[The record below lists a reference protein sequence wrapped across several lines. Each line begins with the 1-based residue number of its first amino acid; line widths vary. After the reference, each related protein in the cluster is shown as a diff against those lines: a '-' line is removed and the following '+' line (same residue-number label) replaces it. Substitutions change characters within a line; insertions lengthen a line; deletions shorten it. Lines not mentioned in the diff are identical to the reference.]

1 MELYTLAAEQGYA
14 PAQSNLGV
22 MHFNARG
29 GLPQDFALAAVWW
42 KRAADQGKETAIKYL
57 RMVLDKHLFP
67 PGTAVQLVGMKAA
80 ILDGKRGVVA
90 APGDE
95 GVPPP
100 ALGKVMVRMDGNG
113 RMQATC
119 FENLQ
124 RV

>member
-14 PAQSNLGV
+14 DAQFNLGV

-42 KRAADQGKETAIKYL
+42 KRAADQGYELAIKNL
-57 RMVLDKHLFP
+57 RMVLGQHLFP

-95 GVPPP
+95 GVPPL
-100 ALGKVMVRMDGNG
+100 AIGKVMVRMDGNG
-113 RMQATC
+113 RMQAIS
-119 FENLQ
+119 FDNLE